1 MKSMGIEVVVKNYLQ
16 VRKTMFLLQIILRI
30 MV

>member
-16 VRKTMFLLQIILRI
+16 MRKTMFLLQIILRI